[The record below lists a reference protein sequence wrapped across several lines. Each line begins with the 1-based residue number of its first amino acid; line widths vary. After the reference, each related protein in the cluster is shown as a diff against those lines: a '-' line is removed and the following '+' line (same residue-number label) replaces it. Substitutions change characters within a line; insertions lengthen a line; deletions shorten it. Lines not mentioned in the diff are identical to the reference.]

1 MDYSPRYGKAQS
13 NYKGQPKGKGKFKS
27 HQGGKRGRDYEDPR
41 EGRAVRQRTAWDSE
55 GTAIAITWSR
65 SQQLRNYM
73 RSLTLENARDLLET
87 LQKAHS
93 DFQHNARNTNFE
105 NWHENVDENS
115 LTLQQTI
122 GMPVRMNI
130 SPHFYYKAA
139 QFSCKQN
146 INMLSLNELSDP
158 NFLALFDARSPNTFS
173 NFLTVAAP
181 DDILQLG
188 ESTARDWRIAKHYL
202 DEQDNKTKAYV
213 DRRAN
218 FYKAAIV
225 NNDARPTMTYLS
237 KNTHQQMKRT
247 FHINK
252 NKDVPFPFTKLFDE
266 AFKNFYTNIM
276 QEIENFAARR
286 TPLEYTQHFTRDI
299 QCLYYFNDDCT
310 GVRAAN

>member
-1 MDYSPRYGKAQS
+1 MKCIVTGGCGFVGS
-13 NYKGQPKGKGKFKS
+13 NLVDMLVE
-27 HQGGKRGRDYEDPR
+27 QGHMV
-41 EGRAVRQRTAWDSE
+41 AVIDNLS
-55 GTAIAITWSR
+55 S
-65 SQQLRNYM
+65 
-73 RSLTLENARDLLET
+73 D
-87 LQKAHS
+87 AH
-93 DFQHNARNTNFE
+93 D
-105 NWHENVDENS
+105 
-115 LTLQQTI
+115 
-122 GMPVRMNI
+122 
-130 SPHFYYKAA
+130 HFYYNAA

-146 INMLSLNELSDP
+146 INILSLNELSDP

-173 NFLTVAAP
+173 NFLTIAAP
-181 DDILQLG
+181 DGILQLG

-202 DEQDNKTKAYV
+202 DEQENKTKAYV

-266 AFKNFYTNIM
+266 AFRNFYTNIM

-286 TPLEYTQHFTRDI
+286 TPLEYTQHFTVDI
-299 QCLYYFNDDCT
+299 QNLYFYNDDCT
-310 GVRAAN
+310 GVRSGI